1 MNITIYVDKLDVE
14 ILPAYCN
21 WTLTNHMK
29 FDTKR
34 NTFVENYLPNHEIG
48 IIHLA
53 GKHNDVIRLNKDHL
67 SEVKTL
73 NGKIIKKSLRFNN

>member
-21 WTLTNHMK
+21 WTLTDHMK

-34 NTFVENYLPNHEIG
+34 NTFVENYLPNHKIG

-67 SEVKTL
+67 SEIRTL
-73 NGKIIKKSLRFNN
+73 DNKIIKKSLRFSL

>member
-21 WTLTNHMK
+21 WTLIDQMK
-29 FDTKR
+29 FDIKE
-34 NTFVENYLPNHEIG
+34 NTFVENYLPNHKIG

-53 GKHNDVIRLNKDHL
+53 GKHNDVIRLNNDHL
-67 SEVKTL
+67 SEVRTL
-73 NGKIIKKSLRFNN
+73 DGKIIKKSLRFKH